1 MGCSYHS
8 GCGFH
13 GGTIQVDLG
22 VFINLR
28 CENSIEVIIS
38 SGVCACLEEARE
50 GR

>member
-1 MGCSYHS
+1 MVGL
-8 GCGFH
+8 FR
-13 GGTIQVDLG
+13 VDLG